1 MATQKTQQPTGNQA
15 MVEMLKSQT
24 HEAKGLG
31 FMWSESTRA
40 VGTTFGALGNLADAG
55 NQLAITAK
63 RNAVIANLESS
74 GEICKLLGIE
84 ATGIDQLVVSESI
97 VDYICS
103 RR

>member
-1 MATQKTQQPTGNQA
+1 MAANNKAQGNGELIATLQ
-15 MVEMLKSQT
+15 SQT
-24 HEAKGLG
+24 NHNKGLG
-31 FMWSESTRA
+31 YMWSESTRA

-63 RNAVIANLESS
+63 RNAVQANLESS
-74 GEICKLLGIE
+74 GEICKALGIE
-84 ATGIDQLVVSESI
+84 ATGMDQLLVSEAI